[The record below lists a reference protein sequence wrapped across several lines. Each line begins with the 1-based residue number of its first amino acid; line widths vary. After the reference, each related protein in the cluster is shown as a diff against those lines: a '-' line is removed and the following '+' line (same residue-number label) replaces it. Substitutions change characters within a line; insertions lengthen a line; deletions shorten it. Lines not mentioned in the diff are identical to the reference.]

1 VSASSSSLMK
11 KRSNGSSSSRST
23 TFWTPPPSLQIFLR
37 FPSAKVAARC
47 LLEVSGDAR
56 DAPKLVSK
64 NSANAIEK
72 QSRKMIL
79 LWSLSGSSTRTSVTP
94 IPSSIPTTNQSRGA
108 LFSFVSTSAA
118 ASENPQRA
126 SLCTRLSLNKSVDM
140 TVATLRNGQRPSSH

>member
-37 FPSAKVAARC
+37 LSSAKVAARC

-72 QSRKMIL
+72 QSRKNYLALELVGLINTHIRD
-79 LWSLSGSSTRTSVTP
+79 SHSFFYTHYQP
-94 IPSSIPTTNQSRGA
+94 ISW
-108 LFSFVSTSAA
+108 SFVLFCFNFS
-118 ASENPQRA
+118 
-126 SLCTRLSLNKSVDM
+126 CCK
-140 TVATLRNGQRPSSH
+140 